1 MISSIIFSLKIITIL
16 KTVVTEKTKAEISER
31 PGFKT
36 TISSPIGCMT
46 LGKLTSLSPT
56 LNSNT
61 MKLLMFIF
69 SLVNWDAGK
78 SINR

>member
-1 MISSIIFSLKIITIL
+1 MFSSIIFSLKIITIL
-16 KTVVTEKTKAEISER
+16 QTVVMEKTKAEISER

-36 TISSPIGCMT
+36 IISNPISCMT

-56 LNSNT
+56 FHSNT
-61 MKLLMFIF
+61 MKLLMFVS

-78 SINR
+78 NINR